1 MTEKVRLIDKVL
13 PETGKVRQLL
23 RKSNWIIQSIPY
35 KLNKMKRLV
44 QIEGFET
51 TKKIVKKRIQRLPKS
66 PYETY
71 LLFNEP
77 NYKDLK
83 MQRKTKFAKQPKISI
98 IVPMYNTPVKFF
110 KELVYSLKD
119 QTYKNWELCL
129 ADGSPEVNKD
139 IEKICKKDKR
149 IKYKFLNNNL
159 GIAGNTNAALE
170 LATGDYIGLLDHDD
184 RLPIYSLYEVVK
196 CINENEDVEFIYS
209 DEDKFIDNLEPRYEP
224 HFKSDF
230 APDTLRAN
238 NYICHFSVFK
248 KELMDKIHG
257 FNEGFDGAQDYD
269 IILRATEK
277 AKKIIHIPKVL
288 YNWRVHKNSTAMS
301 GEAKMYAF
309 DAGVKAI
316 DAHLKRVGLEG
327 KAEHSVNLGTYKI
340 DYKIKGDP
348 KISILIPNKD
358 GIDYL
363 KVCINSILKLTTYK
377 NYEIVIIE
385 NNSETKEIFEYYK
398 ELEKNEKIKIIEYKE
413 TGFNYSKLI
422 NFGVKNVDGEYI
434 VQLNNDTKLLTPNWL
449 ESMLMYAQRED
460 VGAVGVRL
468 YYDDNTIQ
476 HAGIAVGVLGVAAHL
491 FRGLPKGVHGYF
503 ARESLIQNVSAV
515 TAACVMSRKSIYEE
529 VGYMN
534 EEFAVAFND
543 IDFCLKI
550 REKNKLIIY
559 NPFVEF
565 MHYESKTRGDD
576 QAPEKIDRFKKEIYL
591 FLDTWK
597 DFIEKGDPYY
607 NKNFR
612 LDSDQYE
619 VRTDRMPR

>member
-1 MTEKVRLIDKVL
+1 MTEKAKLRDKIF
-13 PETGKVRQLL
+13 PETGRVRQTL
-23 RKSNWIIQSIPY
+23 RKMNWIIKSIPY
-35 KLNKMKRLV
+35 KINKIKRLL

-51 TKKIVKKRIQRLPKS
+51 TKKIVQKRLKHEPKT

-71 LLFNEP
+71 LFFNEP
-77 NYKDLK
+77 NIIDLK
-83 MQRKTKFAKQPKISI
+83 NQRRTKFNVQPKISI
-98 IVPMYNTPVKFF
+98 IVPMYKTPIKFF
-110 KELVYSLKD
+110 KELVYSLED

-129 ADGSPEVNKD
+129 ADGSPDRNKE
-139 IEKICKKDKR
+139 IEKICKKNKK

-184 RLPIYSLYEVVK
+184 RLPIFSIYEVVK
-196 CINENEDVEFIYS
+196 CINENPDVDFIYS
-209 DEDKFIDNLEPRYEP
+209 DEDKFIDNFEPRYEP
-224 HFKSDF
+224 HFKPDF

-248 KELMDKIHG
+248 KELMDEIHG
-257 FNEGFDGAQDYD
+257 FNEGYDGAQDYD

-327 KAEHSVNLGTYKI
+327 KASHSVNLGTYKI
-340 DYKIKGDP
+340 DYKIKGNP
-348 KISILIPNKD
+348 KVSILIPNKD
-358 GIDYL
+358 GVDYL
-363 KVCINSILKLTTYK
+363 KVCINSILKLTTYS
-377 NYEIVIIE
+377 NYEIIIIE
-385 NNSETKEIFEYYK
+385 NNSELRETLDYYK
-398 ELEKNEKIKIIEYKE
+398 EIEQDERVRVIEYKE
-413 TGFNYSKLI
+413 KGFNYSKII
-422 NFGVKNVDGEYI
+422 NFGVKEASGEYI
-434 VQLNNDTKLLTPNWL
+434 IQLNNDTKLLTPNWI
-449 ESMLMYAQRED
+449 ESMLMYTQRDD

-515 TAACVMSRKSIYEE
+515 TAACIMSRKSIYEE
-529 VGYMN
+529 V
-534 EEFAVAFND
+534 
-543 IDFCLKI
+543 
-550 REKNKLIIY
+550 RIY
-559 NPFVEF
+559 E
-565 MHYESKTRGDD
+565 
-576 QAPEKIDRFKKEIYL
+576 
-591 FLDTWK
+591 
-597 DFIEKGDPYY
+597 
-607 NKNFR
+607 
-612 LDSDQYE
+612 
-619 VRTDRMPR
+619 